1 MSLVFEPRTRN
12 CKFPRTRPIVIRD
25 PNARQ
30 PIVHAVAPST
40 AEKHGSPSPRQVTQ
54 KSDKENTLHHE
65 QQRRT
70 FLAKVRQKG
79 EDKKWDIRGEQI
91 LREDFLTIQRHWI
104 ESQNLSAP
112 PPLIHSEDDVMKE
125 MTLDKEHQ
133 ADAMIDRVLSQENE
147 EVDALVSLFEEGSD
161 EARDEIDKRV
171 DYGTDDEKYD
181 SIFLDLLS
189 GTSNEGLLTPY
200 TRQDFSEANNRSLAT
215 EAMDTSGG

>member
-1 MSLVFEPRTRN
+1 
-12 CKFPRTRPIVIRD
+12 
-25 PNARQ
+25 
-30 PIVHAVAPST
+30 
-40 AEKHGSPSPRQVTQ
+40 
-54 KSDKENTLHHE
+54 
-65 QQRRT
+65 
-70 FLAKVRQKG
+70 
-79 EDKKWDIRGEQI
+79 
-91 LREDFLTIQRHWI
+91 
-104 ESQNLSAP
+104 
-112 PPLIHSEDDVMKE
+112 
-125 MTLDKEHQ
+125 
-133 ADAMIDRVLSQENE
+133 MIDRVLSQENE

>member
-12 CKFPRTRPIVIRD
+12 CKFPRTSPIVIRD

-54 KSDKENTLHHE
+54 KSNKENTLQHE

-79 EDKKWDIRGEQI
+79 EDKKWDIRGEQTKNI
-91 LREDFLTIQRHWI
+91 K
-104 ESQNLSAP
+104 AP
-112 PPLIHSEDDVMKE
+112 
-125 MTLDKEHQ
+125 
-133 ADAMIDRVLSQENE
+133 DAMIDRVLSQENE
-147 EVDALVSLFEEGSD
+147 EIDALVSLFEEGSD
-161 EARDEIDKRV
+161 EARDEIDKCF

-189 GTSNEGLLTPY
+189 GTSNEGLSIPY

>member
-40 AEKHGSPSPRQVTQ
+40 AEKHGSPIPRQVTQ
-54 KSDKENTLHHE
+54 KSDKENTLHHQ

-79 EDKKWDIRGEQI
+79 EDKKWDIRGEQNI
-91 LREDFLTIQRHWI
+91 K
-104 ESQNLSAP
+104 AP
-112 PPLIHSEDDVMKE
+112 
-125 MTLDKEHQ
+125 
-133 ADAMIDRVLSQENE
+133 DAMIDRVLSQENE

-161 EARDEIDKRV
+161 EARDEIDNRV
-171 DYGTDDEKYD
+171 DYGTDDEKYN

-189 GTSNEGLLTPY
+189 GTSNEGLLIPY
-200 TRQDFSEANNRSLAT
+200 TRQDTSEANNRSLAT